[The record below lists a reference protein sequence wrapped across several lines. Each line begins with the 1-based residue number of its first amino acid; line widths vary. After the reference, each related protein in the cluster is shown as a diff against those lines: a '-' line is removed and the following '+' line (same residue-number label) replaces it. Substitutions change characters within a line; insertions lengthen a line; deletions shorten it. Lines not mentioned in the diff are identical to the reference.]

1 MSILWASAAACV
13 LIAAF
18 CCRILIV
25 TRFRIG
31 VVPNWLGPA
40 LFAAMLMVACV
51 VLVTGAR

>member
-1 MSILWASAAACV
+1 MSMLWGAAVFSV

-25 TRFRIG
+25 AHFRIG

-40 LFAAMLMVACV
+40 LFAAMLVVAVV
-51 VLVTGAR
+51 VLAAGAR

>member
-1 MSILWASAAACV
+1 MSLLWAASAACV

-25 TRFRIG
+25 ARFRIG

-40 LFAAMLMVACV
+40 LFAAMLVVAVV
-51 VLVTGAR
+51 VLAAGAR

>member
-1 MSILWASAAACV
+1 MSILWAAAAACV

-25 TRFRIG
+25 SRFRIG

-40 LFAAMLMVACV
+40 LFAAMLVVASL
-51 VLVTGAR
+51 VLVAGR